1 MKQFWEMS
9 MIKHIVEWRQTI
21 DYYILNMEKLK
32 TNANSNYNNI

>member
-1 MKQFWEMS
+1 MQFWEMS

-21 DYYILNMEKLK
+21 DSYILNMEKLK